1 MFAGL
6 NVLQPATLKAGDPL
20 KDQGW
25 RQSLAIRAHASQDS
39 NPFARAILERCRDSL
54 LLLRLPR
61 KDAFRAPGD
70 AHKEAFFIH
79 IVHILFLNLVLP
91 HFVMQQFEVG
101 LVLVFAI
108 SFIAISVYPG
118 GPSGRKEVLVSV
130 QKSGNPRVSAWLP
143 SNITAKISYYSSCR
157 R

>member
-1 MFAGL
+1 VFAGL
-6 NVLQPATLKAGDPL
+6 DVLQPATLEAGNLL
-20 KDQGW
+20 KNQDW
-25 RQSLAIRAHASQDS
+25 RQSLAIRVHRSQNS
-39 NPFARAILERCRDSL
+39 NPFARPILERRGDSL
-54 LLLRLPR
+54 LLTKLPG
-61 KDAFRAPGD
+61 KDAFGAPGD

-108 SFIAISVYPG
+108 SCIAISVHPG

-130 QKSGNPRVSAWLP
+130 
-143 SNITAKISYYSSCR
+143 
-157 R
+157 